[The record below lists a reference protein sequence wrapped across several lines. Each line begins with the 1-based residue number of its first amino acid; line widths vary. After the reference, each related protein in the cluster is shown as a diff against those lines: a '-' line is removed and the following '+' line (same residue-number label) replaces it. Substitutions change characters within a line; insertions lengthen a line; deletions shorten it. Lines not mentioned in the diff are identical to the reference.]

1 MNISKYFY
9 DRALKK
15 LSVKLSLWLKDKS
28 CSDLCDFAI
37 DFYLSR
43 FSFSGKTFGSVLLE
57 MEKTYHVISKYFGN
71 HNYELTPEISE
82 FVFSDGFSGEWL
94 CVDKNIRT
102 AYSKEYKVPF
112 FNKRF
117 GIPLCYYYS
126 GIYNTSGIY
135 ESEWENFIRNCYIRQ
150 YNVDYKII
158 EYLSVKDNM
167 GNEYKLDT
175 TLPEFELSLLK
186 SGYEL
191 LRDEGSEL
199 IYVKLH

>member
-15 LSVKLSLWLKDKS
+15 LSVNLSLLLKDKS
-28 CSDLCDFAI
+28 GSDLCNFAVE
-37 DFYLSR
+37 FYLR
-43 FSFSGKTFGSVLLE
+43 RLHFTGKTFGHVLLE
-57 MEKTYHVISKYFGN
+57 MEKTYHIISKYFGN
-71 HNYELTPEISE
+71 HNYELTPVISE

-94 CVDKNIRT
+94 CVGKNIRA

-112 FNKRF
+112 FNKKF
-117 GIPLCYYYS
+117 GTHLYYVDAS
-126 GIYNTSGIY
+126 GSYK
-135 ESEWENFIRNCYIRQ
+135 SEWYNFIRNCYIRE
-150 YNVDYKII
+150 YNIDYKIV

-199 IYVKLH
+199 IYVRLH

>member
-15 LSVKLSLWLKDKS
+15 LSVNLSLLLEDNS
-28 CSDLCDFAI
+28 GSDLCNFAVE
-37 DFYLSR
+37 FYLRRCRST
-43 FSFSGKTFGSVLLE
+43 FNDKTFGDVLLE
-57 MEKTYHVISKYFGN
+57 MEKTYHVISKYFGH
-71 HNYELTPEISE
+71 HNYELTPVFRE

-94 CVDKNIRT
+94 CVGKNIRT
-102 AYSKEYKVPF
+102 AYSKEYEVPS
-112 FNKRF
+112 FNKKF
-117 GIPLCYYYS
+117 GINLYHGYTA
-126 GIYNTSGIY
+126 GLY
-135 ESEWENFIRNCYIRQ
+135 ESEWYNFIRCCYIRE
-150 YNVDYKII
+150 YNVDYKIV

-167 GNEYKLDT
+167 GIEYKLDT

-199 IYVKLH
+199 IYVRLH